1 MDVPF
6 DENVLDG
13 VEGVVASSDE
23 NLSSGKRRRRARSK
37 LAIRWLNVF
46 DTQKQISTLVTQW
59 CFFRSRLNVIIESM
73 RFTFRVC

>member
-23 NLSSGKRRRRARSK
+23 NLSSGKEAAES
-37 LAIRWLNVF
+37 
-46 DTQKQISTLVTQW
+46 TKQVSDK
-59 CFFRSRLNVIIESM
+59 M
-73 RFTFRVC
+73 A